1 MSPVSPSS
9 FERRYRADGDPWDL
23 AHSPYEQRRYALTMA
38 LLPSA
43 RYRSAFE
50 PGCAVGELTVRL
62 AARCDAVLAMDCAP
76 WAVDRAR
83 RRCAGLPHVEIVR
96 GEIPAQ
102 WPDVAFDL
110 VMLSE
115 IGYYFARVE
124 LPAVVAHAAA
134 GLAPGGTL
142 VAVHWRGH
150 SDDHLLHG
158 DEVHAIARHVAA
170 QHRLPRVA
178 TYLEAAFRADVWTR
192 PAP

>member
-23 AHSPYEQRRYALTMA
+23 AGSPYEQRRYALTMA
-38 LLPSA
+38 LLPA
-43 RYRSAFE
+43 PRYGSAFE

-83 RRCAGLPHVEIVR
+83 RRCAGLPHVQVVG

-102 WPDVAFDL
+102 WPDGAFEL

-124 LPAVVAHAAA
+124 LPAVVARAAA
-134 GLAPGGTL
+134 ALAPGGTL

-158 DEVHAIARHVAA
+158 DEVHAIARRVAG
-170 QHRLPRVA
+170 QYRLARAA
-178 TYLEAAFRADVWTR
+178 TYLEPAFRADVWTSGR
-192 PAP
+192 P